1 MGVMRMR
8 SDAERIAVLE
18 TKFETMQEDIGN
30 ISLKLDELLELKS
43 KGLGAFWL
51 VGLIFGS
58 GILGIIVAAFSF
70 FKPGHL

>member
-1 MGVMRMR
+1 MK
-8 SDAERIAVLE
+8 SDAERIAILE
-18 TKFETMQEDIGN
+18 TKFEAMEKNLKDI
-30 ISLKLDELLELKS
+30 SQKLDTLLELKS

-58 GILGIIVAAFSF
+58 GVLGILVTAFSF

>member
-1 MGVMRMR
+1 MK
-8 SDAERIAVLE
+8 SDAERIAILE
-18 TKFETMQEDIGN
+18 TKFEAMEENLKDI
-30 ISLKLDELLELKS
+30 SQKLDTLLELKS

-58 GILGIIVAAFSF
+58 GVLGILVTAFSF

>member
-1 MGVMRMR
+1 MK

-18 TKFETMQEDIGN
+18 HKVEAMEENLKG
-30 ISLKLDELLELKS
+30 ISQKLDTLLELKS

-58 GILGIIVAAFSF
+58 GIIGIAVTAFSF

>member
-1 MGVMRMR
+1 MK

-18 TKFETMQEDIGN
+18 HKVEAMEENLKG
-30 ISLKLDELLELKS
+30 ISQKLDTLLELKS

-58 GILGIIVAAFSF
+58 GIIGIAVTAFSL

>member
-1 MGVMRMR
+1 MKTMK
-8 SDAERIAVLE
+8 SDAERIAILE
-18 TKFETMQEDIGN
+18 TKFDQMEEHIQDI
-30 ISLKLDELLELKS
+30 SKKLDTLLELKS

-58 GILGIIVAAFSF
+58 GVLGLIMAAMSF

>member
-1 MGVMRMR
+1 MK
-8 SDAERIAVLE
+8 SDQERIAVLE
-18 TKFETMQEDIGN
+18 TKFEEMQRDLAK
-30 ISLKLDELLELKS
+30 ISTQLDVLLELKS

-58 GILGIIVAAFSF
+58 GIIGIAVTAFSF

>member
-1 MGVMRMR
+1 MK

-18 TKFETMQEDIGN
+18 TKFEEMQKDISN
-30 ISLKLDELLELKS
+30 ISEKLDELLELKS

-58 GILGIIVAAFSF
+58 GALGVIAMLANF